1 MPPMGDLLRAIEALK
16 GALAG
21 VDGTVTLGL
30 EASRGDDGQWSW
42 RLATTPTPHAIRLDL
57 GHGPAWTA
65 PRPVTAKTAWDPSRE
80 AEILGQLDLVFGA
93 PGFDSGARATVFRE
107 LAADAGEEGLRVVLG
122 LLPQGLPATNADL
135 DRVRHGLTRLLERG
149 PSGLRDGA
157 AHLDRLLA
165 EHGLGRILELVAS
178 RWRFGG

>member
-1 MPPMGDLLRAIEALK
+1 MGDLLRAIEALK

-42 RLATTPTPHAIRLDL
+42 RLATGPTPHAIRLDL
-57 GHGPAWTA
+57 GRGSAEAA
-65 PRPVTAKTAWDPSRE
+65 PGHPGAGTAWDAGMETE
-80 AEILGQLDLVFGA
+80 ALGQLELVFGA

-107 LAADAGEEGLRVVLG
+107 LAADAGEEGLRLILG
-122 LLPQGLPATNADL
+122 LLPQEQPAGDADL
-135 DRVRHGLTRLLERG
+135 ERVRHGLTRLLERG
-149 PSGLRDGA
+149 PSGWRDGGA
-157 AHLDRLLA
+157 ILGRVVAR
-165 EHGLGRILELVAS
+165 HGLERVLELVAS